1 MTFQIDTDSQITIL
15 DAPPAEPAPDGVLV
29 FTTSKELTQA
39 AMEWP
44 YARLV
49 DIWNRLAPRVG
60 LRQVNKFENRQKAI
74 VRIWRAAELLAEKNA
89 GGDTTTTMQQLKDLD
104 AERAGKR
111 ECAKALKEQATAAVE
126 APAEIA
132 ACAAPRKTKKAAK
145 AAKAPKAER
154 APKAKKAPKLAGEPK
169 APREGTAKATV
180 LAMIQRKGG
189 ATLQEIM
196 DATGWQ
202 AHTCR
207 GFMSVAPKKAGLT
220 VTSTRR
226 ESDKARVYE
235 AK

>member
-1 MTFQIDTDSQITIL
+1 MTFQIDFDSHTTVL
-15 DAPPAEPAPDGVLV
+15 DAPPAEPAPEGVV
-29 FTTSKELTQA
+29 VITSSKDLTHA

-49 DIWNRLAPRVG
+49 EIWNRLAPRVG

-74 VRIWRAAELLAEKNA
+74 VRIWRAAELLAEQNA

-111 ECAKALKEQATAAVE
+111 ECAKALKEQE
-126 APAEIA
+126 ASVDAPSELA
-132 ACAAPRKTKKAAK
+132 ACSAPRKTKKAAK

-154 APKAKKAPKLAGEPK
+154 APKAKKAPKPAGEPK
-169 APREGTAKATV
+169 APGDGTAKARV
-180 LAMIQRKGG
+180 IELISRKGG
-189 ATLQEIM
+189 ATLEEIM

-207 GFMSVAPKKAGLT
+207 GFIAVAPKKAGLT